1 MWSLYIL
8 SMIVLV
14 GYYANKLYRVFY
26 PLKFKSFADPYEK
39 DEYLLLCYKIKF
51 EDGTAED
58 HLDLTKEEVE
68 EIDKENKIKY
78 ITIEYMFN
86 GQLMKYITY
95 DKDITFPLYVFKVEP
110 PRFPY
115 YPEHMILNGVDVT
128 AYLTPYL
135 GPLTNFYNDM
145 SSPIRLEDALADHPE
160 FDSLK
165 VNEGTLILISNETP
179 LNGKKCVTKELP
191 CTLIWKRHAAVDPR
205 DEHKLQEF
213 ELIN

>member
-8 SMIVLV
+8 SVIALF
-14 GYYANKLYRVFY
+14 GYYINKLYRVFY
-26 PLKFKSFADPYEK
+26 PLKYKSFEDPYEK

-51 EDGTAED
+51 EDGTTED
-58 HLDLTKEEVE
+58 HLELTKKEVE
-68 EIDKENKIKY
+68 DIDKENKIKY

-95 DKDITFPLYVFKVEP
+95 DKDITFPLYMFKVEP
-110 PRFPY
+110 PKFEY

-128 AYLTPYL
+128 GYLTPYL
-135 GPLTNFYNDM
+135 GPLVNFYNDM
-145 SSPIRLEDALADHPE
+145 TSPIRLEDALADHPE

-179 LNGKKCVTKELP
+179 LNGKKCITKELP
-191 CTLIWKRHAAVDPR
+191 CNLIWKRHAAVDPR
-205 DEHKLQEF
+205 DEHKLQDF